1 LNLLSNREDWS
12 GWLADLGGQSGSNH
26 KDEDGQEGRE
36 QGSESV
42 VHTTVLV
49 NFDHLVDRPPDQV
62 NPREGGGEGKSSD
75 DSIKRL
81 RLEFRGDECN
91 SLLSGSGR
99 HFFYTINTDFILG
112 VNRLRI
118 KFFYTF

>member
-1 LNLLSNREDWS
+1 MSWFLDLL
-12 GWLADLGGQSGSNH
+12 GQSRDN
-26 KDEDGQEGRE
+26 DEDNDRQECCE

-49 NFDHLVDRPPDQV
+49 NFDHLVDQPPDQV

>member
-1 LNLLSNREDWS
+1 MNLLSNREDWS

-42 VHTTVLV
+42 VHTTVPI
-49 NFDHLVDRPPDQV
+49 NFDHLVDQPPDQV

-99 HFFYTINTDFILG
+99 HFFIL
-112 VNRLRI
+112 
-118 KFFYTF
+118 